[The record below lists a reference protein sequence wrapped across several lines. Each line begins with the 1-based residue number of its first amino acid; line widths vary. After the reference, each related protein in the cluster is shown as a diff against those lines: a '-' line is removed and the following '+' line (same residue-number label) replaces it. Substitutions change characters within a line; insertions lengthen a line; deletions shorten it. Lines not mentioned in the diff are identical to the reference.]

1 MDVDYPHEGN
11 CLSASVLAFLSPGLQ
26 LVTVPCFLYKVSLIP
41 GSFYFNI
48 FHSSRDVSSNKV
60 ITFHIQTDQTILYND

>member
-11 CLSASVLAFLSPGLQ
+11 CLSASVLGFLSPGLQ
-26 LVTVPCFLYKVSLIP
+26 LVIVLVSYMKSLSLIP

-48 FHSSRDVSSNKV
+48 SHESRDVSVAIK
-60 ITFHIQTDQTILYND
+60 